1 MNHTNRRG
9 FVEGGYL
16 LQKIVAGLGFGIL
29 IFLLISCTDKLSSVY
44 EVEMYNQDG
53 DMVGTA
59 TFTEHSEGV
68 EVKVEVEGLSPG
80 FHGIHFHEFPHC
92 EGPDFKTAGNHLNP
106 ENKQHGRMHPEGFHL
121 GDLPNVE
128 ADLKGKVNAE
138 VILEGATL
146 LDGKNS
152 LLEDGG
158 GALIITENPDDGLT
172 QPGGNSGKRLICG
185 ELKKGVK
192 KDGEKPTDPTE
203 INEENESSNQLVK

>member
-1 MNHTNRRG
+1 M
-9 FVEGGYL
+9 
-16 LQKIVAGLGFGIL
+16 
-29 IFLLISCTDKLSSVY
+29 
-44 EVEMYNQDG
+44 
-53 DMVGTA
+53 
-59 TFTEHSEGV
+59 
-68 EVKVEVEGLSPG
+68 
-80 FHGIHFHEFPHC
+80 
-92 EGPDFKTAGNHLNP
+92 
-106 ENKQHGRMHPEGFHL
+106 
-121 GDLPNVE
+121 E